1 MSSQKMPQAP
11 ARKNKIDE
19 ITKDLYSEAEQRN
32 QSKLKIKIIERSL
45 MALALIGTIAVV
57 SLFGD
62 IINRVQNAA
71 TPDHLLYGTWV
82 EQDVAHYATDEF
94 VLNANGVSV
103 AGSIIATSF
112 EFDGNYFEYKAGD
125 KTYRFRMTKADHS
138 EMVLDSDGHYNPV
151 FRLKG
156 YTDIS
161 IR

>member
-1 MSSQKMPQAP
+1 MQQAP

-19 ITKDLYSEAEQRN
+19 ITKGLYSEAEQRN
-32 QSKLKIKIIERSL
+32 QSKLKRKIIERSL
-45 MALALIGTIAVV
+45 MALALVGTFAVV

-62 IINRVQNAA
+62 VINRVQDAA

-103 AGSIIATSF
+103 GGSVISTNF

-125 KTYRFRMTKADHS
+125 KTYRFRMTKADHT

-156 YTDIS
+156 YIDNS
-161 IR
+161 VR